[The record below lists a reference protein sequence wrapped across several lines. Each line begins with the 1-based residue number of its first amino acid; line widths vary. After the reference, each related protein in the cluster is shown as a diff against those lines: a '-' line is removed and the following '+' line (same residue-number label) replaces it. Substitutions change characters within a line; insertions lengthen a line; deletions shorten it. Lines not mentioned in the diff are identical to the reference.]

1 MITISHHLSDK
12 LLDNLYPPSIKALG
26 KEHWTPVH
34 IACEAARFLVGS
46 GNRLVL
52 DIGSGVGKFCL
63 AAASLFGD
71 SYFFGVEQR
80 EYLVE
85 HAEVAKQILRLNNA
99 IFIYANFTQ
108 IDLGKFDSFYF
119 FDSFHENLDRARRI
133 DNQIA
138 YSRGLYKYYT
148 RYLLAQL
155 ALKPSGTR
163 LCTLYSPEDEIP
175 DNYLQVGAYSDNSLK
190 CWIRV

>member
-1 MITISHHLSDK
+1 MITQSRDVTEK
-12 LLDNLYPPSIKALG
+12 LLESLYPPSIRALS

-34 IACEAARFLVGS
+34 VTREAARFLVGP

-63 AAASLFGD
+63 AGASQFPGA
-71 SYFFGVEQR
+71 YFFGVEQR

-85 HAEVAKQILRLNNA
+85 HAEVAKQNLGLNNA
-99 IFIYANFTQ
+99 IFFHANFTL
-108 IDLGKFDSFYF
+108 IDLTKFDSFYF
-119 FDSFHENLDRARRI
+119 FNSFQENLDQAGRI

-148 RYLLAQL
+148 QYLLSQL

-163 LCTLYSPEDEIP
+163 LCTLCSPEDEIP
-175 DNYLQVGAYSDNSLK
+175 GNYLQVGAYFDNLLK
-190 CWIRV
+190 CWIKV